1 MPRPYPS
8 TQALRAGYAF
18 LECREAIHT
27 HPPSHTP
34 HPAPHMTPPQ
44 RSFPWPIALDTLALL
59 LWGLMILRYWWTGLL
74 AVLLHPDYHWLAIGA
89 GWFLLGMAGWRGVD
103 LLRTRQGINTQHIAL
118 LPRQWSLAIL
128 LGIAVFGLIYVP
140 RPFASDTALARGIAE
155 PVAMTRSQPQRF
167 QRNTPPESRTLTEWV
182 RTLNVYPEPDAYSG
196 DPVNVTG
203 FVIHP
208 PEWDAQHLMVGRFV
222 LTCCAA
228 DAYPIAL
235 PVALGEGDRSQYA
248 PDSWVTVTGTMTTD
262 TLDGQRQLVIA
273 ADGLETVPQPRNP
286 YEF

>member
-1 MPRPYPS
+1 MQTQNGSPRSPKK
-8 TQALRAGYAF
+8 
-18 LECREAIHT
+18 
-27 HPPSHTP
+27 
-34 HPAPHMTPPQ
+34 
-44 RSFPWPIALDTLALL
+44 FPWPIALDTLALL
-59 LWGLMILRYWWTGLL
+59 LWGLMILRYWWTGRL

-89 GWFLLGMAGWRGVD
+89 GWLLLGMAIWRGID
-103 LLRTRQGINTQHIAL
+103 LIRTSQGMATQHIAL

-128 LGIAVFGLIYVP
+128 LGVAVFGLIYVP

-155 PVAMTRSQPQRF
+155 PVGLTRSQPQRF

-208 PEWDAQHLMVGRFV
+208 PNWDDTHLMVARFV

-228 DAYPIAL
+228 DAYPIGI
-235 PVALGEGDRSQYA
+235 PVAVGDRAPYA
-248 PDSWVTVTGTMTTD
+248 PDSWVTVTGTMATE
-262 TLDGQRQLVIA
+262 TLDGQRQLVIQA
-273 ADGLETVPQPRNP
+273 ENLETVPEPQNP